1 MGQRWED
8 FKDKFASH
16 RRKTAHG
23 IGGDTQALFDQHMA
37 GIVQDRVAGQDRFGG
52 MGDLKSSGFFGP
64 LPTADG
70 QTATEYSIGVD
81 GRQIPSLV
89 PGLSRNQIDA
99 ATGFGNGISP
109 EMTRIANQHAI
120 QRELQGKSPF
130 WKTGEQV
137 AELPAYERQAPEYR
151 PLPPEQVTVT
161 QGPKDPEKNLF
172 STDTTFGADRPEPIK
187 ITQEMIQE
195 QDFNSMLD
203 NAAHYEGFVDTFN
216 PDPPGTAGYK
226 TGAGSIGYGTQVT
239 DPAVQKMMRSL
250 GFEPDDYI
258 SGKKKLTKKEAKL
271 LMVEGMNLAL
281 KDAKDLFPD
290 FEDHPLAVRKILAD
304 MSYNMGKPKLSKFT
318 EFAKALKDKDYK
330 WAAEELK
337 YSKKGV
343 LSPYYTQTKRRA
355 KDHYKTLSNI

>member
-151 PLPPEQVTVT
+151 PLPPEQVNVT
-161 QGPKDPEKNLF
+161 QGPEKNLF
-172 STDTTFGADRPEPIK
+172 STDNAFADNNPQPIK
-187 ITQEMIQE
+187 V
-195 QDFNSMLD
+195 D
-203 NAAHYEGFVDTFN
+203 NTLKFDDLIDTAADYEGFVDSVN
-216 PDPPGTAGYK
+216 YDKPGTKGHK
-226 TGAGSIGYGTQVT
+226 TGAGSIGYGTQIT
-239 DPAVQKMMRSL
+239 DPAVQKMMRGL
-250 GFEPDDYI
+250 GFEPDDYL
-258 SGKKKLTKKEAKL
+258 SGKKKLSKADAKL
-271 LMVEGMNLAL
+271 LMVEGMNTAVE
-281 KDAKDLFPD
+281 DAKSLYPG

-304 MSYNMGKPKLSKFT
+304 MSYNMGKTTLS
-318 EFAKALKDKDYK
+318 EFKNFKAALKNKDYK
-330 WAAEELK
+330 TAAEEMK
-337 YSKKGV
+337 NSSWYK
-343 LSPYYTQTKRRA
+343 QTGRRA
-355 KDHYKTLSNI
+355 KNHYKHMSRA